1 MFKFA
6 SLAAAAGLA
15 TSANAWSLNLAANQT
30 WPGNDASPAGGL
42 YTFDNT
48 GNSWNN
54 GTGTCTVSSASTVS
68 FLSGSGLFT
77 FPSANPDSATSF
89 KFADLMAELQ
99 ESVQFLVFTELNGD
113 ELAEDFL
120 SVECEAADVAAD
132 NDVLIRNFPNHPEE
146 SSIRGSVRKTNGNDW
161 GNFVLSFPS
170 GVVPANL
177 TFDDPNVFIGE
188 ELNGAVSLDATTA
201 SSDELWFQADWQGE
215 ARMAGSW
222 EMSVVGSQ

>member
-6 SLAAAAGLA
+6 SLAAATGLVA
-15 TSANAWSLNLAANQT
+15 SANAWSLTLSANET
-30 WPGNDASPAGGL
+30 WQGNDASPAGGL

-54 GTGTCTVSSASTVS
+54 GTGTCTVTSASEVS

-77 FPSANPDSATSF
+77 YPSANPDSATSF
-89 KFADLMAELQ
+89 KFADLMEDFQ
-99 ESVQFLVFTELNGD
+99 EMIQFLVFTDLNGE
-113 ELAEDFL
+113 ELPEDFL
-120 SVECEAADVAAD
+120 SVDCESTDVAAD
-132 NDVLIRNFPNHPEE
+132 DSVLIRSFPNHPEE
-146 SSIRGSVRKTNGNDW
+146 AVIRGSVRKTNGNDW
-161 GNFVLSFPS
+161 GNFVLSFPD

-188 ELNGAVSLDATTA
+188 ELNGAVSLSAEGAT
-201 SSDELWFQADWQGE
+201 SDELWFQANWQGD

-222 EMSVVGSQ
+222 EMSVANVE